1 MVCRLWQQGLT
12 EQAEELVAAHEEV
25 VPPEAKPNGEDE
37 SSNQRSPAETAISRL
52 VKVNQREMPPPSG
65 KV

>member
-1 MVCRLWQQGLT
+1 LT